1 MGLKEMV
8 LRDRA
13 VTTVYLTYSI
23 QSMAQAIIWQFMTFF
38 VKHDLFVEDF
48 LVLTFA
54 WSAPALAVM
63 IATNLW
69 GTISDRVGRR
79 KPFMI
84 VGFLGYSSTF
94 FFYTFVTDVI
104 QFVFIGIVGAIFS
117 SAALPMG
124 QAHLTTDTEKK
135 GERLGYFLAAQSGG
149 WFFGAL
155 GSGLL
160 IDIIGLRPMF
170 LFGAALGIVATASC
184 VVFIRDVPFD
194 TRRKEHDKNLRELL
208 QIPGMSR
215 LIGAVG
221 LSQIGMN
228 SVAYVMAIILVDEL
242 GGLTAYVGFANSGAT
257 LIAVVITGYVGKIVD
272 SRGPVKVLIAA
283 FASYALFAMAF
294 ALVTDPIAATIL
306 WALPIYPLSSTATSA
321 LAAYITTKEERGRAM
336 ALVYGAQNA
345 GGFAGPVIGGL
356 FAQFVFGA
364 VQPISWLN
372 MVFNMIAMILGI
384 SLLGI
389 VGNGRSTEIEAK
401 IQLESANPDNED

>member
-1 MGLKEMV
+1 MV

-38 VKHDLFVEDF
+38 IKHDLFIDDF
-48 LVLTFA
+48 LVLTLA
-54 WSAPALAVM
+54 WSAPALVVM

-94 FFYTFVTDVI
+94 FFYTFVNDVL
-104 QFVFIGIVGAIFS
+104 QFVFIGVVGAIFS

-160 IDIIGLRPMF
+160 LDIIGLRPMF
-170 LFGAALGIVATASC
+170 LFGATLGIVATASC
-184 VVFIRDVPFD
+184 VVFIRDVPFE
-194 TRRKEHDKNLRELL
+194 TRMKEYDKNLRELL
-208 QIPGMSR
+208 RIPGMSR

-283 FASYALFAMAF
+283 FASYALFATAF

-336 ALVYGAQNA
+336 SLVYGAQNA
-345 GGFAGPVIGGL
+345 GGFAGPIIGGL

-364 VQPISWLN
+364 VQPISWVN
-372 MVFNMIAMILGI
+372 MIFNMIAMILGI

-389 VGNGRSTEIEAK
+389 VGNGHSTEIEAK
-401 IQLESANPDNED
+401 MQPESANPDNED